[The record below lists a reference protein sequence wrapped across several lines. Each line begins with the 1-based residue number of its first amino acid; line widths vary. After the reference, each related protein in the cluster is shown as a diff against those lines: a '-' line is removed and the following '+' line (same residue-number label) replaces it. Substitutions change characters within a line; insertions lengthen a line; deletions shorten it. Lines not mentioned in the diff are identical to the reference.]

1 MKNIWET
8 LPIPSWKPF
17 SIFFGVGIPPSEIR
31 ERNQLSD
38 SDLSGTG
45 GVLRGV
51 DGRWLESGQQK
62 MAGIMAQSGQ
72 G

>member
-1 MKNIWET
+1 MGNITYTILET
-8 LPIPSWKPF
+8 PF
-17 SIFFGVGIPPSEIR
+17 LSFLGLAYHPPKYVNETK
-31 ERNQLSD
+31 LSD

>member
-1 MKNIWET
+1 MTYTILET
-8 LPIPSWKPF
+8 LF
-17 SIFFGVGIPPSEIR
+17 YLFGGWHTINPREIR